1 MPPVCKKTG
10 LSASISQ
17 KHAKYFT
24 VPYKASLKVFSRL
37 LAFDCVHSNLEEK
50 YTMKRETD
58 EYVGI
63 CVCLYLWHCI
73 YATLY
78 VPVILWCRT
87 DEEKRR
93 YTGVLCGLGWDVSS
107 DEGDSVFPDHD
118 MEITFDSS
126 FDLHDLQ
133 LVSAPYFCIICSIH
147 GTYRHCDTL
156 VTGESTVAVQNVY
169 NRYVDKMLLS
179 DTVLFWYLLLFLPL
193 ACT

>member
-1 MPPVCKKTG
+1 MLANGAVVLFVKLMICDWRLVSLHATSVQKTG

-73 YATLY
+73 YASLY
-78 VPVILWCRT
+78 VPVIL
-87 DEEKRR
+87 
-93 YTGVLCGLGWDVSS
+93 
-107 DEGDSVFPDHD
+107 
-118 MEITFDSS
+118 
-126 FDLHDLQ
+126 
-133 LVSAPYFCIICSIH
+133 
-147 GTYRHCDTL
+147 
-156 VTGESTVAVQNVY
+156 
-169 NRYVDKMLLS
+169 
-179 DTVLFWYLLLFLPL
+179 
-193 ACT
+193 